1 MFLSMQSLI
10 PFLTVIKSCHHKDF
24 SFFHAG
30 FRVMFTALNL
40 GSDSDVPEKAVLCEK
55 SSLCGQDYQCRE
67 QQQPSFGLWKN
78 CPSRFLPIVWRKEKN
93 LKPKNG

>member
-10 PFLTVIKSCHHKDF
+10 PFLTVIKSCHHKHL

-40 GSDSDVPEKAVLCEK
+40 GSDSDVPEKAELSEK
-55 SSLCGQDYQCRE
+55 SSLCGQDCQCRE
-67 QQQPSFGLWKN
+67 QQQPSLDCGKTA
-78 CPSRFLPIVWRKEKN
+78 LPGFS
-93 LKPKNG
+93 P